1 MTTQIDT
8 IVSWNDF
15 LRIHNHENKLLK
27 TEFDSLR
34 QSLQSLEQR
43 AIAAEQHVED
53 RFDRFENRVRTT
65 EQRIEDRFERFE
77 NRARTTEQRI
87 EDRFDRFENRFDRFE
102 NRFESFE
109 RRAIDSEQRRAE
121 SLQIAA
127 SLRNHTIRIP
137 TLRIYPLVAFD
148 LERGIVEPEPEWF
161 PKNANEFYSLRNP
174 KTDRQRRMLRYL
186 VEFYDV
192 SQHIEASDDSS
203 DSGSQVDV
211 IQDPETAVTM
221 LEGVL
226 GLNEENFIYF
236 RRHVEESNRRLVP
249 TAGKRSQIE
258 EHERR
263 IRPEGYQP
271 TVLPLRVQMEPIS
284 CNLPAEPRSASPS
297 PKAQSYESEHAHMT
311 WRSRSTPSDQRRT
324 VNGLAARVREMRKM
338 SQEQQGSEEDEGESG
353 GSESPTAAF
362 TSSERG

>member
-1 MTTQIDT
+1 MTTQTDT
-8 IVSWNDF
+8 VVLWNDF
-15 LRIHNHENKLLK
+15 LRNYNHENKLFK

-43 AIAAEQHVED
+43 AIATERQVGD
-53 RFDRFENRVRTT
+53 RLDRFESRARST
-65 EQRIEDRFERFE
+65 EQRIEDRL
-77 NRARTTEQRI
+77 
-87 EDRFDRFENRFDRFE
+87 DRFENRLDHFE
-102 NRFESFE
+102 K
-109 RRAIDSEQRRAE
+109 RAIDSEQRRAE

-148 LERGIVEPEPEWF
+148 LERGIVEPESEWF

-174 KTDRQRRMLRYL
+174 KTARQRRMLKYL

-192 SQHIEASDDSS
+192 SQHIDASGDSS
-203 DSGSQVDV
+203 DSGSQADV

-226 GLNEENFIYF
+226 GLNEDNFIHF
-236 RRHVEESNRRLVP
+236 RRHVEESSRRLAP
-249 TAGKRSQIE
+249 TAGKRFQTE

-263 IRPEGYQP
+263 TRPEVCQSS
-271 TVLPLRVQMEPIS
+271 VLPLRVQMESIS
-284 CNLPAEPRSASPS
+284 RHLPAEPQLASPP
-297 PKAQSYESEHAHMT
+297 PKAQSYESEDAHIS
-311 WRSRSTPSDQRRT
+311 WGSRQTPSDQRQT
-324 VNGLAARVREMRKM
+324 VNGLAAHVRKM
-338 SQEQQGSEEDEGESG
+338 KKLTQEQQGSEENKRESD